1 MRQKNYTN
9 IILLTIAIAIL
20 VGTFAYD
27 YSFEGKKIK
36 GDSMENSLK
45 DGDQI
50 IINKLAYSFGV
61 PKRYD
66 IVVFPYNKG
75 KNIYYVKRIIG
86 LPGETIQII
95 NSSIF
100 INGKLLYESFG
111 KESMDEYTEGI
122 AKNKIRLGDNE
133 YFVLGDNRND
143 STDSRDKTVGAIKKE
158 DILGKVILRVYPFSS
173 FGKIRS

>member
-20 VGTFAYD
+20 VGTFVYD

-45 DGDQI
+45 DGDHI
-50 IINKLAYSFGV
+50 IINKLAYSYHA

-66 IVVFPYNKG
+66 VIVFPYNKD

-100 INGKLLYESFG
+100 IDGKLLYESFG

-122 AKNKIRLGDNE
+122 AKDKISLGEDE

-143 STDSRDKTVGAIKKE
+143 SKDSRDKAVGAIKKE
-158 DILGKVILRVYPFSS
+158 DILGKAVFCMYPFSS
-173 FGKIRS
+173 VGKIRS

>member
-9 IILLTIAIAIL
+9 MILLTIAIAIL

-27 YSFEGKKIK
+27 YSFQGEKIK
-36 GDSMENSLK
+36 GDSMENTLK
-45 DGDQI
+45 DGDKI
-50 IINKLAYSFGV
+50 IINKLAYSFGE

-66 IVVFPYNKG
+66 IVVFPYNKD

-122 AKNKIRLGDNE
+122 AKDKVKLGEDE

-143 STDSRDKTVGAIKKE
+143 STDSRDSEVGAIKKE
-158 DILGKVILRVYPFSS
+158 DMVGKAIFRTYPFSS